1 MKIYLCLL
9 LISFFTCDLIDKRNE
24 NYPNE
29 FINKFLDKMSNIIN
43 YACGD
48 DIGCVFGLYR
58 EYVSN
63 LNPDELKQLQEFINS
78 SDCEDYSCGYI
89 FSNIVN
95 SFLYLPAGY
104 FCTNMCK
111 EGI

>member
-29 FINKFLDKMSNIIN
+29 FINKFLDKMSDIIN

-48 DIGCVFGLYR
+48 DIGCIFSLYR

-63 LNPDELKQLQEFINS
+63 LNPDELKQLSEFIKS
-78 SDCEDYSCGYI
+78 PDCPENCLVYMYQKYI
-89 FSNIVN
+89 D
-95 SFLYLPAGY
+95 SFQGLQAGY
-104 FCTNMCK
+104 FCTNMCN
-111 EGI
+111 E